1 MRKLAVVS
9 VLFALSCPIWLSWLA
24 ADEPKGEEAA
34 RRAGRHL
41 EDGLGRYGGREF
53 KFPEGTTT
61 IKHITPTQSMG
72 ASYDED
78 GRVTRAAGGSYTLK
92 GEAYEET
99 PEYGLSEDFE
109 VIRGKPQSFRCE
121 VDGSRW
127 HHDGK
132 LSNGLTIDE
141 VWERVEKK

>member
-1 MRKLAVVS
+1 MRKLAVIS
-9 VLFALSCPIWLSWLA
+9 VMLALSCPIASSRLA
-24 ADEPKGEEAA
+24 ADETKGEAA
-34 RRAGRHL
+34 GKLVGTWKMVSAV
-41 EDGLGRYGGREF
+41 YGGREH

-61 IKHITPTQSMG
+61 LKHVTPTQFMW
-72 ASYDED
+72 ASYDAD
-78 GRVTRAAGGSYTLK
+78 GRVTRAAGGSYTLA
-92 GEAYEET
+92 GEDYVET
-99 PEYGLSEDFE
+99 PEYGLSADFE
-109 VIRGKPQSFRCE
+109 VIRGKPQSFRCR